1 MLSGGGLSHRVVDAG
16 AEVVAAAV
24 GVIVVVA
31 VGAVEGRL
39 DTAVEGRS
47 GGMMT
52 LLERIELTTL
62 IGIVVTT
69 PLLTES
75 TLWDDTALV
84 VAVDMPVDMPPE
96 GVVDV
101 VPLDVDGTDTIEAAF
116 DVVNVVEDCLLA
128 VVTVFWLM
136 LLRVEDLIVDNVEE
150 DIFAVV
156 VVVHFELVVVGACG
170 ADVAIDLAVV
180 FAVVSTVE
188 DAVVFA
194 VESCAVVFMV
204 EEGTLMVVCRAN
216 ISPRASKPLQILI
229 PTVSGS

>member
-16 AEVVAAAV
+16 AGVVDAGAGVVAA
-24 GVIVVVA
+24 VVVAA

-62 IGIVVTT
+62 MGIVLMT
-69 PLLTES
+69 PLLTEI

-84 VAVDMPVDMPPE
+84 VAVDMPSR

-101 VPLDVDGTDTIEAAF
+101 VPWNVDRTDSIEAAF

-128 VVTVFWLM
+128 VATVFWLM
-136 LLRVEDLIVDNVEE
+136 LLTVEDLIVDNVEE
-150 DIFAVV
+150 NIFAVV

-170 ADVAIDLAVV
+170 ADVPIDLAVV

-216 ISPRASKPLQILI
+216 ISPRASEALQIII

>member
-24 GVIVVVA
+24 GVIVVAA

-62 IGIVVTT
+62 MGIVVMT
-69 PLLTES
+69 PLLTET

-84 VAVDMPVDMPPE
+84 VAVDMPPE